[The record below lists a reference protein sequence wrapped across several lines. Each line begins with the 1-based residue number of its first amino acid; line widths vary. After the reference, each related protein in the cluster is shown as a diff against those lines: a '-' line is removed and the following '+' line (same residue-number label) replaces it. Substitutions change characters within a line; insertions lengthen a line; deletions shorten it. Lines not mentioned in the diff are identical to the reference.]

1 MDWDCKI
8 GVRETL
14 PVASS
19 LLEGNGDLGETKTGL
34 CHNIFFST
42 APRHGEWKIPVH
54 MPAHMK
60 PCFKNVP
67 HRWEVCKGISAKT
80 DF

>member
-1 MDWDCKI
+1 M
-8 GVRETL
+8 

-34 CHNIFFST
+34 CHNVFFSM

-54 MPAHMK
+54 IPAHMK
-60 PCFKNVP
+60 PCFKKVP
-67 HRWEVCKGISAKT
+67 RAEEFVKASQQRLIFKCT
-80 DF
+80 